1 MHGIDTGGFAYGLWT
16 TVLFSVLIVLFLV
29 FSFVKPKKKAEWR
42 SMGLFAGFIVALFT
56 EMYGIPLTIYFIT
69 GALGQNYPVLDP
81 FSHSSGHL
89 VLVFLGLSKSITAM
103 TILHLVTNAI
113 IFFGFY
119 IIYKGWKLIHD
130 AKENELVTAGIY
142 SKIRHPQY
150 TGMWLI
156 TVGFL
161 IQWPTIITAAMWP
174 VLMIVYYRLSMREE
188 KELANRFGQTFYEY
202 RSRVPAFVPKWVNS
216 KSQVKVA
223 GHNLH

>member
-113 IFFGFY
+113 IFFWLLYYLQGMETHTRCKRKRVGDSRY
-119 IIYKGWKLIHD
+119 LQQNPPPSIYRNVADYCWISG
-130 AKENELVTAGIY
+130 
-142 SKIRHPQY
+142 
-150 TGMWLI
+150 
-156 TVGFL
+156 
-161 IQWPTIITAAMWP
+161 
-174 VLMIVYYRLSMREE
+174 SMAHNYHGGYVACADDS
-188 KELANRFGQTFYEY
+188 LLPAFYE
-202 RSRVPAFVPKWVNS
+202 RREGIG
-216 KSQVKVA
+216 Q
-223 GHNLH
+223 